1 MMLHTKNPYKN
12 LYALLKKTLFQ
23 VFIIVTIL
31 CSCNNEHQDLSPS
44 KNEYDLGFVFSDDQ
58 QSQKFYTKVN
68 FKLSNSFTEEIPHHA
83 QLPKCCHCPRVARNI
98 KNAFLI
104 CLVPGFKVE
113 DIDPYSP
120 RVAQMLKDLIIGKFK
135 GKEDQVCVETKIFS
149 RWGNFSP
156 DNRDNETFQT
166 QYFILRNQLDLQIKK
181 LQERYTNAQVHVVF
195 IGESYGGKMSLFF
208 LDQLLKNFKTPK
220 VSFDMLI
227 TIHSPLY
234 KMQMPS
240 YALNSTFLKSP
251 TAQTLTSFFN
261 VLDYLNVK
269 DYRTT
274 FKILSS
280 EYINDVTT
288 TEALENLQGKNIK
301 IFNFIGTPKE
311 IHLGDKHTTFE
322 SFAKSF
328 LDKLDAI
335 NWGFKLTLQSS
346 IDENDSLIT
355 FLKDK
360 DYYNNS
366 DFVVKTSE
374 VTKDKTLIEN
384 IKSNRDRF
392 QIYQTEGMTFF
403 ISPHIIHLGD
413 VFNIDLFEKD
423 LQNKDLLAQ
432 LNEALRF

>member
-31 CSCNNEHQDLSPS
+31 CSCNNGHQDLSPS
-44 KNEYDLGFVFSDDQ
+44 KNEDDLGFVFSDDQ
-58 QSQKFYTKVN
+58 QSQRFYTKVN
-68 FKLSNSFTEEIPHHA
+68 FKLSNSFSKEISHHA
-83 QLPKCCHCPRVARNI
+83 KLPECCYCPRVERNI

-120 RVAQMLKDLIIGKFK
+120 RVAQMLKNIIIDKFNK
-135 GKEDQVCVETKIFS
+135 VCVETKIFS
-149 RWGNFSP
+149 RWGNFAQ

-208 LDQLLKNFKTPK
+208 LDQLLENFKTPK

-234 KMQMPS
+234 KMQMPY
-240 YALNSTFLKSP
+240 YALSSKFLNSP
-251 TAQTLTSFFN
+251 TAKTLTSFFD

-288 TEALENLQGKNIK
+288 TEALQNLKSNNIK

-311 IHLGDKHTTFE
+311 IHLKDKHTTFE
-322 SFAKSF
+322 AFAKSF
-328 LDKLDAI
+328 LAKLDGI
-335 NWGFKLTLQSS
+335 NWGLKVTLQSS
-346 IDENDSLIT
+346 IDRNDSLIT
-355 FLKDK
+355 FLKDE

-366 DFVVKTSE
+366 DFVVKISE
-374 VTKDKTLIEN
+374 ITKDKSLIEK
-384 IKSNRDRF
+384 IQSNRDRF

-423 LQNKDLLAQ
+423 LQNQDLLAQ

>member
-31 CSCNNEHQDLSPS
+31 CSCSNGHQDLSPS
-44 KNEYDLGFVFSDDQ
+44 KNEDDLGFVFSDDQ
-58 QSQKFYTKVN
+58 QSQRFYTQVN
-68 FKLSNSFTEEIPHHA
+68 FILSNSFSKEISHHA
-83 QLPKCCHCPRVARNI
+83 KLPECCHCPGVARNI

-120 RVAQMLKDLIIGKFK
+120 RVAHMLKDFIIGKFK
-135 GKEDQVCVETKIFS
+135 GKENQVCVETKIFS
-149 RWGNFSP
+149 RWGNFSQ

-166 QYFILRNQLDLQIKK
+166 QYFILRNQLDLQINK

-195 IGESYGGKMSLFF
+195 IGESYGRKMSLFF
-208 LDQLLKNFKTPK
+208 LDQLLENFKTPK

-234 KMQMPS
+234 KMQMPY
-240 YALNSTFLKSP
+240 YALSSKFLNSP
-251 TAQTLTSFFN
+251 TAKTLTSFFD

-269 DYRTT
+269 DYKTT

-288 TEALENLQGKNIK
+288 TQALENLKSKNIK

-311 IHLGDKHTTFE
+311 IHLKDKHTTFE

-328 LDKLDAI
+328 LDKPDGI
-335 NWGFKLTLQSS
+335 FKFTLQSS
-346 IDENDSLIT
+346 IDKNDSLIT
-355 FLKDK
+355 FLQDK

-366 DFVVKTSE
+366 DFVVKISE
-374 VTKDKTLIEN
+374 ITKDKSLIEK
-384 IKSNRDRF
+384 IQSNRDRF

-423 LQNKDLLAQ
+423 LQNQDLLAQ